1 MGEPVFNKN
10 YPDPKA
16 MIDGLHKNNVHLM
29 ISVWP
34 YFRPGSPVYD
44 DMDKK
49 GLFIDKTKVPGF
61 HPAGMALYDAFNPA
75 AREYYWGLMNKA
87 LFQIGDRFHEEQRDI
102 HLPGSRLGERDVVR
116 QFAQRRQEIR
126 GRLDEQQPTTRL
138 DDDSRRL

>member
-1 MGEPVFNKN
+1 
-10 YPDPKA
+10 

-49 GLFIDKTKVPGF
+49 GFFIDKTKVAGF

-75 AREYYWGLMNKA
+75 AREYYWGLMIKA
-87 LFQIGDRFHEEQRDI
+87 LFQIGADAWWLDTTEPETEGRADN
-102 HLPGSRLGERDVVR
+102 LLTTNKVALGNGS
-116 QFAQRRQEIR
+116 AIR
-126 GRLDEQQPTTRL
+126 E
-138 DDDSRRL
+138 